1 MDSDNWSSSPNQMG
15 YPPIDYRAELNDE
28 QYAAVTAEDGPA
40 LVLAGA
46 GSGKTR
52 TLTYRVAYLLEK
64 GVHPGNILL
73 LTFTNKAAR
82 EMLARVEE
90 LTGIQRR
97 AFWGGTFH
105 SIGQRMLRMHGEPL
119 GINSNYT
126 ILDQS
131 DAESLLNEV
140 IRGVDALF
148 LKDKNNPKAKVIAN
162 ALSLSRNTCQSIE
175 DSVNQFSPYFHE
187 YIPDFEKFFEAYQ
200 AKKKQQQVAD
210 YDDLLVY
217 WLEILKTQESIAKY
231 YQERFQ
237 YILVDEYQDTNMI
250 QAQIIDTIGNRNQI
264 MAVGDDAQSIYSW
277 RGANYENI
285 LNFPD
290 NHEDTEM
297 YRIETNYRST
307 PEILSFAN
315 DIINQFDTG
324 HGFHKELKPVREPH
338 LQPMMIQATDG
349 REEASIVIR
358 RIQALLEEGRSL
370 SDITVLYRAHYQA
383 VDLQMEL
390 TRQHLPFQIT
400 SGVQFF
406 EQAHI
411 KDLVAQIKFAYNP
424 NDSRAF
430 HRFVGLLPKVG
441 DKTAEKIFGVA
452 YMEAQTTGEHIAD
465 MLLTKPVV
473 AKVPK
478 GARDHWESL
487 AATVQAVA
495 KAAATESPSE
505 VVALAVEGWYSD
517 FIKTLYPNYLQ
528 RMDDLQSLIGFAQR
542 FTDLQELL
550 SQLILMNSETSQKS
564 IDPDGDQLRLTTVHQ
579 AKGLEFPIVFLL
591 GCSDGQFPIK
601 RAIDRGDLDEE
612 RRLFYVAV
620 TRAMDELYMTS
631 PRMSQFGGNTNFM
644 NPSRFIQR
652 VNPDLYEVVR
662 LRRYSSW

>member
-1 MDSDNWSSSPNQMG
+1 MDSESWSSSPQQMG
-15 YPPIDYRAELNDE
+15 YPPIDFRADLNDE
-28 QYAAVTAEDGPA
+28 QYAAVTAPEGPA

-52 TLTYRVAYLLEK
+52 TLIYRVAYLLEQ

-82 EMLARVEE
+82 EMLARVED
-90 LTGIQRR
+90 LTGVPRR

-119 GINSNYT
+119 GIQSNYT
-126 ILDQS
+126 IMDQS
-131 DAESLLNEV
+131 DAESLLSDV
-140 IRGVDALF
+140 IRGIDGLF
-148 LKDKNNPKAKVIAN
+148 LKNKNNPKAKVISN
-162 ALSLSRNTCQSIE
+162 VISLSRNTCQSVE

-187 YIPDFEKFFEAYQ
+187 YIPDFERFFNGYQ
-200 AKKKQQQVAD
+200 DRKKQQQVAD

-217 WLEILKTQESIAKY
+217 WLEILTTQEQIAHY
-231 YQERFQ
+231 YQDRFQ
-237 YILVDEYQDTNMI
+237 HILVDEYQDTNKI
-250 QAQIIDTIGNRNQI
+250 QAQIIDLIGNRNQI

-285 LNFPD
+285 LHFPD
-290 NHEDTEM
+290 THENTEM

-307 PEILSFAN
+307 PQILSFAN

-324 HGFHKELKPVREPH
+324 HGFYKKLRPVRDPH
-338 LQPMMIQATDG
+338 IKPMMIQTMDG

-411 KDLVAQIKFAYNP
+411 KDLVAQIKFAYNS

-430 HRFVGLLPKVG
+430 HRFCGLLPKVG
-441 DKTAEKIFGVA
+441 EKTAEKIFQTA
-452 YMEAQTTGEHIAD
+452 YSEAQTTGEHISD
-465 MLLTKPVV
+465 MFLTKAVV

-487 AATVQAVA
+487 AATIQAIVT
-495 KAAATESPSE
+495 AARSQSPSE

-542 FTDLQELL
+542 FTDLQDLL
-550 SQLILMNSETSQKS
+550 SQLVLMNSETSQKS
-564 IDPDGDQLRLTTVHQ
+564 IDPDEDQLRLTTVHQ

-591 GCSDGQFPIK
+591 GSSEGLFPLK

-631 PRMSQFGGNTNFM
+631 PRMTQFGGNTNFM

-662 LRRYSSW
+662 LKRYSSW

>member
-1 MDSDNWSSSPNQMG
+1 MDPESWLSTPQQMG
-15 YPPIDYRAELNDE
+15 YPPIDFEADLNEE
-28 QYAAVTAEDGPA
+28 QYAAVSSPAGPA

-52 TLTYRVAYLLEK
+52 TLTYRVAYLLGK
-64 GVHPGNILL
+64 GIHPENILL

-82 EMLARVEE
+82 EMLARVED
-90 LTGIQRR
+90 LTGVPKR

-105 SIGQRMLRMHGEPL
+105 SIGQRMVRMHGEPL
-119 GINSNYT
+119 GFQSNYT

-131 DAESLLNEV
+131 DAESLMADV
-140 IRGVDALF
+140 IRGLDPLF

-162 ALSLSRNTCQSIE
+162 AISLSRNTCQSIE
-175 DSVNQFSPYFHE
+175 DSVSQFSPYFHE
-187 YIPDFEKFFEAYQ
+187 YIPDFERFFETYTQ
-200 AKKKQQQVAD
+200 RKQQQQVAD
-210 YDDLLVY
+210 YDDLLVL
-217 WLEILKTQESIAKY
+217 WLEILKTQESVASY

-237 YILVDEYQDTNMI
+237 HILVDEYQDTNII
-250 QAQIIDTIGNRNQI
+250 QAEIIDRIGSRNQI

-285 LNFPD
+285 LHFPE
-290 NHEDTEM
+290 NHEGTEL

-315 DIINQFDTG
+315 DVINQFDPG
-324 HGFHKELKPVREPH
+324 HGFFKELRPVKAPH
-338 LQPMMIQATDG
+338 QQPIMIQAMDG
-349 REEASIVIR
+349 REEASIVIL
-358 RIQALLEEGRSL
+358 RIQNLLEDGQSL

-390 TRQHLPFQIT
+390 TRKNIPFQIT
-400 SGVQFF
+400 SGVKFF

-411 KDLVAQIKFAYNP
+411 KDLVAQIKFAYNS

-430 HRFVGLLPKVG
+430 HRFTGLLPKVG
-441 DKTAEKIFGVA
+441 EKTAEKIFQTA
-452 YMEAQTTGEHIAD
+452 FDEARKTGEHITE
-465 MLLTKPVV
+465 MFLTKPVL

-478 GARDHWESL
+478 AAKDLWESL
-487 AATVQAVA
+487 SATIQAVV
-495 KAAATESPSE
+495 KVAASKPPSE
-505 VVALAVEGWYSD
+505 VVAEAVEGWYSD
-517 FIKTLYPNYLQ
+517 YMKTLYPNYLQ

-550 SQLILMNSETSQKS
+550 SQLILMNSDASQSS
-564 IDPDGDQLRLTTVHQ
+564 IEPDEDQLKLTTVHQ
-579 AKGLEFPIVFLL
+579 AKGLEFPVVFLL
-591 GCSDGQFPIK
+591 GCSEGLFPLK

-620 TRAMDELYMTS
+620 TRAMNELYMTS
-631 PRMSQFGGNTNFM
+631 PRLTRLGGNTNFM

-662 LRRYSSW
+662 LKRYSFW

>member
-1 MDSDNWSSSPNQMG
+1 
-15 YPPIDYRAELNDE
+15 
-28 QYAAVTAEDGPA
+28 
-40 LVLAGA
+40 
-46 GSGKTR
+46 
-52 TLTYRVAYLLEK
+52 
-64 GVHPGNILL
+64 
-73 LTFTNKAAR
+73 
-82 EMLARVEE
+82 
-90 LTGIQRR
+90 
-97 AFWGGTFH
+97 
-105 SIGQRMLRMHGEPL
+105 
-119 GINSNYT
+119 
-126 ILDQS
+126 
-131 DAESLLNEV
+131 
-140 IRGVDALF
+140 
-148 LKDKNNPKAKVIAN
+148 
-162 ALSLSRNTCQSIE
+162 
-175 DSVNQFSPYFHE
+175 
-187 YIPDFEKFFEAYQ
+187 
-200 AKKKQQQVAD
+200 
-210 YDDLLVY
+210 
-217 WLEILKTQESIAKY
+217 
-231 YQERFQ
+231 
-237 YILVDEYQDTNMI
+237 MI
-250 QAQIIDTIGNRNQI
+250 QAQIIDSIGNRNQI

-290 NHEDTEM
+290 NHADTEM

-307 PEILSFAN
+307 PEILAFAN

-324 HGFHKELKPVREPH
+324 HGFYKELKPVRDSH

-441 DKTAEKIFGVA
+441 EKTAEKIFGTA

-465 MLLTKPVV
+465 MLLTKAVV

-495 KAAATESPSE
+495 KSAASESPAD
-505 VVALAVEGWYSD
+505 VVALAVDGWYSD

-591 GCSDGQFPIK
+591 GCSDGQFPLK

>member
-1 MDSDNWSSSPNQMG
+1 MDLDSWTSTPQQMG
-15 YPPIDYRAELNDE
+15 YPPIDFRAELNDE
-28 QYAAVTAEDGPA
+28 QYAAVTAPEGPA

-52 TLTYRVAYLLEK
+52 TLTYRVAYLLEQ

-82 EMLARVEE
+82 EMLARVED
-90 LTGIQRR
+90 LTGVQRR

-105 SIGQRMLRMHGEPL
+105 SIGQRMLRMHGEPI
-119 GINSNYT
+119 GIQNNYT

-131 DAESLLNEV
+131 DAESLMADV
-140 IRGVDALF
+140 IRGEDALF

-162 ALSLSRNTCQSIE
+162 AISLARNTCQSIE
-175 DSVNQFSPYFHE
+175 DSVNQFTPYFHE
-187 YIPDFEKFFEAYQ
+187 YIPEFEKFFQAYTER
-200 AKKKQQQVAD
+200 KKIQQVAD

-217 WLEILKTQESIAKY
+217 WLEILKTQEQVATY
-231 YQERFQ
+231 YQDRFQ
-237 YILVDEYQDTNMI
+237 HILVDEYQDTNMI
-250 QAQIIDTIGNRNQI
+250 QAQIIDSIGSRNQI

-285 LNFPD
+285 LLFPE
-290 NHEDTEM
+290 NHEGTEM

-307 PEILSFAN
+307 PEILNFAN
-315 DIINQFDTG
+315 DIINQFDAG
-324 HGFHKELKPVREPH
+324 HGFHKELRAVREPH
-338 LQPMMIQATDG
+338 LQPMMIQAMDG

-411 KDLVAQIKFAYNP
+411 KDLVAQVKFAYNP

-430 HRFVGLLPKVG
+430 HRFCGLLPKVG
-441 DKTAEKIFGVA
+441 EKTAEKIFQTSFA
-452 YMEAQTTGEHIAD
+452 EAQTTGEHIAD
-465 MLLTKPVV
+465 MFLTKNVI

-487 AATVQAVA
+487 ATTIQSVV
-495 KAAATESPSE
+495 KAAASESPSD

-550 SQLILMNSETSQKS
+550 SQLVLMNSETSQTS
-564 IDPDGDQLRLTTVHQ
+564 IDPDEDQLRLTTVHQ
-579 AKGLEFPIVFLL
+579 AKGLEFPVVFLL
-591 GCSDGQFPIK
+591 GCSEGLFPLK

-631 PRMSQFGGNTNFM
+631 PRMTQFGGNTNFM

-652 VNPDLYEVVR
+652 VHPELYEVVR
-662 LRRYSSW
+662 LKRYSSW

>member
-1 MDSDNWSSSPNQMG
+1 MDSESWLSTPQQMG
-15 YPPIDYRAELNDE
+15 YPPIDFEADLNEE
-28 QYAAVTAEDGPA
+28 QYAAVTAPAGPA

-82 EMLARVEE
+82 EMLSRVED
-90 LTGIQRR
+90 LTGVPRR

-105 SIGQRMLRMHGEPL
+105 SIGQRMVRMHGEPVGL
-119 GINSNYT
+119 QSNYT

-131 DAESLLNEV
+131 DAESLIADV
-140 IRGVDALF
+140 IRGVDPLF

-162 ALSLSRNTCQSIE
+162 AISLSRNTCQSIE
-175 DSVNQFSPYFHE
+175 DSVNQFSPYFHD
-187 YIPDFEKFFEAYQ
+187 YIPDFERFFKAYTER
-200 AKKKQQQVAD
+200 KKQQQVAD
-210 YDDLLVY
+210 YDDLMVL
-217 WLEILKTQESIAKY
+217 WLEILKTQESVASY

-237 YILVDEYQDTNMI
+237 HILVDEYQDTNMI
-250 QAQIIDTIGNRNQI
+250 QAEIIDRIGSQNQI

-285 LNFPD
+285 LHFSD
-290 NHEDTEM
+290 NHKGTEL

-307 PEILSFAN
+307 PEILAFAN
-315 DIINQFDTG
+315 DVINQFDPG
-324 HGFHKELKPVREPH
+324 QGFYKELRPVKDPH
-338 LQPMMIQATDG
+338 LQPIMIQAMDG
-349 REEASIVIR
+349 CEEAAIVIR

-383 VDLQMEL
+383 IDLQMEL
-390 TRQHLPFQIT
+390 TRQHIRFQIT

-406 EQAHI
+406 EQVHV
-411 KDLVAQIKFAYNP
+411 KDLVAQIKFAYNS

-430 HRFVGLLPKVG
+430 QRFTGLLPMVG
-441 DKTAEKIFGVA
+441 EKTAEKIFQTA
-452 YMEAQTTGEHIAD
+452 SEEARTTGEPITN
-465 MLLTKPVV
+465 MFLSNPVL

-478 GARDHWESL
+478 AAKVLWKSL
-487 AATVQAVA
+487 SATIQAVV
-495 KAAATESPSE
+495 KAAASEPPSE
-505 VVALAVEGWYSD
+505 VVAVAVEGWYSD
-517 FIKTLYPNYLQ
+517 YIKTLYPNYLQ

-550 SQLILMNSETSQKS
+550 SQLVLMNSETSQTS
-564 IDPDGDQLRLTTVHQ
+564 IDPEEDQLKLTTVHQ
-579 AKGLEFPIVFLL
+579 AKGLEFPVVFLL
-591 GCSDGQFPIK
+591 GSSEGLFPLK

-631 PRMSQFGGNTNFM
+631 PRMTQFGGNTNFM

-652 VNPDLYEVVR
+652 VNPELYEVVR
-662 LRRYSSW
+662 LKRYSSW